1 MSVNE
6 REIGGAKKSNK
17 KHVVIGKI
25 YADWCG
31 HCQQFAPEWKELESK
46 IGDKVT
52 MHKVRSG
59 IRGDE
64 KNEKGENIA
73 EELREKE
80 KTIMEEL
87 NSKLSEGKTL
97 SARGFPSI
105 YKIQGGNLE
114 EYSGPRTVDELSK
127 WATGMKTMG
136 GAKKRKSKK
145 AKKSKKGSRKNKKST
160 CKPCSM
166 KLW

>member
-1 MSVNE
+1 M
-6 REIGGAKKSNK
+6 
-17 KHVVIGKI
+17 GKDAVHI
-25 YADWCG
+25 VLIHADWCG
-31 HCQQFAPEWKELESK
+31 HCQQFMPAWHELEKK

-59 IRGDE
+59 IRDE
-64 KNEKGENIA
+64 EENA

-80 KTIMEEL
+80 RKIMQEL

-105 YKIQGGNLE
+105 YKIQGGNHE

-127 WATGMKTMG
+127 WATGGKTTG

-145 AKKSKKGSRKNKKST
+145 AKKSKKGSRKNKKSA

-166 KLW
+166 SLW

>member
-1 MSVNE
+1 M
-6 REIGGAKKSNK
+6 
-17 KHVVIGKI
+17 GKDAVHI
-25 YADWCG
+25 VLIHADWCG
-31 HCQQFAPEWKELESK
+31 HCQQFMPTWKELEDN

-59 IRGDE
+59 IRDEE
-64 KNEKGENIA
+64 KNAAELRA
-73 EELREKE
+73 EEK
-80 KTIMEEL
+80 KIMEEL

-114 EYSGPRTVDELSK
+114 EYSAPRTLDELSK
-127 WATGMKTMG
+127 WATGMKTTG

-145 AKKSKKGSRKNKKST
+145 TKKSKKGSRKNKRSG

>member
-1 MSVNE
+1 M
-6 REIGGAKKSNK
+6 
-17 KHVVIGKI
+17 GKDAVHI
-25 YADWCG
+25 VLIHADWCG
-31 HCQQFAPEWKELESK
+31 HCQQFMPIWDDLESK

-59 IRGDE
+59 IKDDE
-64 KNEKGENIA
+64 ENA
-73 EELREKE
+73 AELREKE
-80 KTIMEEL
+80 KTIMAEL

-105 YKIQGGNLE
+105 YKIKDGNHE
-114 EYSGPRTVDELSK
+114 EYGGQRNVVELTK
-127 WATGMKTMG
+127 WATGGKTMG

-145 AKKSKKGSRKNKKST
+145 AKKAKKGSRKNKKSK

-166 KLW
+166 SLW